1 MDHAVHNGSEQA
13 APLVL
18 VAEDDRKT
26 LRLVG
31 QVIQHGGY
39 RAALASHGVS
49 AAKLLK
55 SARPDLILLDLN
67 MPKMD
72 GFQLLELL
80 KKYPTSAD
88 IPVVVL
94 TGSTAL
100 SDIDKALALGVEDY
114 LIKPISPRRLLV
126 KINQLLRP
134 IQTSS

>member
-1 MDHAVHNGSEQA
+1 VDQS

-39 RAALASHGVS
+39 RAALASNGVS
-49 AAKLLK
+49 AVKLLK
-55 SARPDLILLDLN
+55 SARPDLILLDLR
-67 MPKMD
+67 MPRMD

-80 KKYPTSAD
+80 KKYPTSED
-88 IPVVVL
+88 IPVIVL

-100 SDIDKALALGVEDY
+100 PDIDRALALGVEDF
-114 LIKPISPRRLLV
+114 LIKPISPRRLLQ

-134 IQTSS
+134 IPTSS

>member
-1 MDHAVHNGSEQA
+1 MNRSKSASEGE
-13 APLVL
+13 APLIL
-18 VAEDDRKT
+18 VAEDDKKT
-26 LRLVG
+26 LKLVG

-39 RAALASHGVS
+39 RAALATHGVS
-49 AAKLLK
+49 AVKLLK
-55 SARPDLILLDLN
+55 SARPDLILLDLR

-100 SDIDKALALGVEDY
+100 TDIDRALSLGVQDY
-114 LIKPISPRRLLV
+114 LIKPISPRRLLA
-126 KINQLLRP
+126 KINELLRP